1 MLRSGKLSSKTLNLL
16 NILESKLTDF
26 YLAGG
31 TALAMYYEHRVSF
44 DLDFFTAQP
53 YWPEV
58 LLEYL
63 KQFGVLVEKVRVQTG
78 TLEAEIDGVRASFFE
93 YHYALIEPF
102 NKYGSLDVASV
113 IDIAA
118 MKLSAIA
125 ARAEKKDYFDLAEI
139 LKRESSERVLQ
150 AFVKKYGREVD
161 LYHIVRAVAFFN
173 DVEDSPDP
181 LGAVLTSKEVKQSL
195 KVKSKELFDVAKSLV
210 RLDRD

>member
-78 TLEAEIDGVRASFFE
+78 TLEAEIDGVRTSFFE

-125 ARAEKKDYFDLAEI
+125 KSREKGLLRSRRNPE
-139 LKRESSERVLQ
+139 ERVFGKSSSSFCQ
-150 AFVKKYGREVD
+150 KYGREVD
-161 LYHIVRAVAFFN
+161 LYHIVRAVAFFD

-181 LGAVLTSKEVKQSL
+181 SGAVLTWKEVKQSL

>member
-1 MLRSGKLSSKTLNLL
+1 MLRSGKLSSKTRNLL

-44 DLDFFTAQP
+44 DLDFFTAESFR
-53 YWPEV
+53 PEV
-58 LLEYL
+58 MLGYL
-63 KQFGVLVEKVRVQTG
+63 KHLGVSVENVRIQTG
-78 TLEAEIDGVRASFFE
+78 TLETEIEGVRSSFFE
-93 YHYALIEPF
+93 YHYALVGPF

-161 LYHIVRAVAFFN
+161 LYHIVRAVAFFD

-181 LGAVLTSKEVKQSL
+181 LGAVLTWKEVKDSL
-195 KVKSKELFDVAKSLV
+195 KVKSKELFDVAKSFI
-210 RLDRD
+210 RLDHD